1 MRGRIQWLASGAIA
15 GCMVA
20 ATVVAVPGATA
31 SSPATSAGALSEL
44 PVLPAQKQEPGPVI
58 RLTKK
63 QRAAADATKHIVV
76 LFMQNNSFDKL
87 YGRWGK
93 VGGEAVDGVA
103 NAPASAI
110 RQVNQD
116 GQPIRCA
123 MMNDVNLAPGGLAGS
138 GTCTDKSGV
147 AGGLYPSYTSPY
159 PMRPFVVDDPLPAGV
174 MTCPAPGQ
182 TQINGTVVNSE
193 YAVAGGCTRNLVH
206 EFYTEQY
213 QLNGGKMNRY
223 AVGSDAT
230 GLVMGQYDT
239 KALRVYRY
247 LMGRHAPR
255 FAVADR
261 FFSGVFGGSYANG
274 QWLIAATLPKWA
286 AAPDSVRSVLDSN
299 GMGRS
304 QTPAT
309 ATSLGNWN
317 YYLSPEAGQVAERSV
332 TQSCDTIP
340 VKRLLCGDWVVDTA
354 YSVQWPY
361 PPGTALPS
369 LVPLATY
376 DTVGDRLDEAGV
388 SWGYYSG
395 GWANANGLADQA
407 GWTNGSGPVPRIVPN
422 ASGYTVNEQGCPD
435 PSAFPQ
441 ATWPLCPDMDFQ
453 FHHQAFNYFYNWS
466 TATPETSANRANDLR
481 DSEEFLPLTRGRTCN
496 LRDVSFVQQVGERNQ
511 HPGYA
516 SAYVGDAQ
524 IALTLK
530 SIYSGPCAKD
540 TLTIVTYDEFGGA
553 WDHVPPPGMGTKGAH
568 DAFGPGTRIPSLV
581 ISRNL
586 PRRGVDSTVYDLA
599 SVIGTI
605 TSKYRLQPVNRRD
618 SQQKTIWTAWSELSR
633 R

>member
-1 MRGRIQWLASGAIA
+1 MRRQWLATGIVA
-15 GCMVA
+15 GVV
-20 ATVVAVPGATA
+20 VVAWLVGVPGATA
-31 SSPATSAGALSEL
+31 SAPAAPTGPRAGL
-44 PVLPAQKQEPGPVI
+44 PVLPPQEQAPGPVI
-58 RLTKK
+58 QLTKK

-76 LFMQNNSFDKL
+76 VFMQNNSFDKL
-87 YGRWGK
+87 FGRWGK
-93 VGGEAVDGVA
+93 AGGEQVDGVA
-103 NAPASAI
+103 NAPASTI
-110 RQVNQD
+110 RQVNQN
-116 GQPIRCA
+116 GTPITCA

-138 GTCTDKSGV
+138 GRCTDTSGV
-147 AGGLYPSYTSPY
+147 ADGLYPAYTSPY
-159 PMRPFVVDDPLPAGV
+159 AMKPFLFDDPIPAGL

-182 TQINGTVVNSE
+182 IQINGTVVNSE
-193 YAVAGGCTRNLVH
+193 YAVAGGCTRNIVH

-223 AVGSDAT
+223 AAGSDAT

-247 LMGRHAPR
+247 LMGRNAPR

-274 QWLIAATLPKWA
+274 QWLISATLPEWA
-286 AAPDSVRSVLDSN
+286 AAPASMRSVLDTN

-304 QTPAT
+304 QTPAS

-317 YYLSPEAGQVAERSV
+317 YYLSPQAGQVVENAV
-332 TQSCDTIP
+332 TQSCDSIP
-340 VKRLLCGDWVVDTA
+340 VEHLLCGDWVVDTA
-354 YSVQWPY
+354 FPVQWPY
-361 PPGTALPS
+361 PPGTPAS
-369 LVPLATY
+369 TLVPLATY
-376 DTVGDRLDEAGV
+376 DTVGDRLDDAGV
-388 SWGYYSG
+388 DWGYYSG
-395 GWANANGLADQA
+395 GWANANGLTDAP
-407 GWTNGSGPVPRIVPN
+407 GWTNGAGPVPRVVLN
-422 ASGYTVNEQGCPD
+422 GTSYSVNEQGCQD
-435 PSAFPQ
+435 PNSFPQ
-441 ATWPLCPDMDFQ
+441 AIWPLCPDLDFQ

-466 TATPETSANRANDLR
+466 TSTAETTANRAHDLR
-481 DSEEFLPLTRGRTCN
+481 DADEFLPLTQGDTCN
-496 LRDVSFVQQVGERNQ
+496 LRDVSFVQQIGERNQ

-516 SAYVGDAQ
+516 SPYVGDAQ

-568 DAFGPGTRIPSLV
+568 DAFGPGTRIPSLI
-581 ISRNL
+581 ISQSL
-586 PRRGVDSTVYDLA
+586 PRTGVDSTTYDLA

-605 TSKYRLQPVNRRD
+605 TSKYGLLPVNSRD